1 MAELNQ
7 AGAVGLVVKLPF
19 ATPEEFLAKY
29 GGNITR
35 GGIYLRAKAV
45 RPPGT
50 AVTLDL
56 RLASGDRLLYTAA
69 IVHFV
74 TGQQGQGISGMG
86 LKFGEADPPTR
97 RFLDA
102 AVAIL
107 PHAQSDVPP
116 VPNGVGPAD
125 FSVPCLLYTS

>member
-56 RLASGDRLLYTAA
+56 RLAGGDRLLYTAA

-107 PHAQSDVPP
+107 PHAQSDLPP

-125 FSVPCLLYTS
+125 YTVPA

>member
-1 MAELNQ
+1 M
-7 AGAVGLVVKLPF
+7 VKLPF

-56 RLASGDRLLYTAA
+56 RLAGGDRLLYTAA
-69 IVHFV
+69 VVHFV

-86 LKFGEADPPTR
+86 LRFLEADAATR

-102 AVAIL
+102 SVAVL

-125 FSVPCLLYTS
+125 HAVPAPAAAPA